1 LRDESTT
8 ETQRHR
14 EDVKWSIWVTGS
26 LVLQGLGTV
35 ALLGLAAYSVIL
47 SVRHSTGAREY
58 RVLALFSAF
67 CIFWVARGNR
77 LVWFVEAEAVGLVA
91 GVYLQLGLGR

>member
-1 LRDESTT
+1 LKDESTT

-14 EDVKWSIWVTGS
+14 EDVSIWVTGS
-26 LVLQGLGTV
+26 LVLQALGAL
-35 ALLGLAAYSVIL
+35 ALLGLAAYSLIL
-47 SVRHSTGAREY
+47 SVRHSAIARDY
-58 RVLALFSAF
+58 RVLALFF
-67 CIFWVARGNR
+67 CIFWVARRNR